1 MSAPRPFWLAATAL
15 ILISLVPF
23 FVVDVPAVSDYP
35 NHLARIFILAHP
47 NDAILST
54 FYAPHWNVLPNLGLD
69 ILGVGLL
76 KILPVH
82 VGGRIL
88 LAMSLLAPLLGVFV
102 YARAAFEKWTPWPL
116 ASVLTAFNGI
126 FFLGFMN
133 FLLSVGLAFA
143 AAGAWLSLRRGGRDG
158 LCLAVGGLSSAL
170 LFLCHIFGL
179 ALFALLILCQ
189 ELARGREPSLGTAEA
204 RAPSIALIAGAMVPA
219 VLLYLLSPLSG
230 HDSGIGGWDGKH
242 KLWGLFIPF
251 MTTSKTLTL
260 VTAFAVFSLVILRWR
275 QAIFAP
281 GTKLAL
287 IILALIYLAAP
298 VTFKGGTLIDIRLSL
313 MMGLLLFA
321 GVDLQL
327 TAPWKNWGMVTVAFL
342 VGLRSLTTGLAWYD
356 HRHDLADLRATLAQI
371 PAGALVLSA
380 HSANAQSDPAAPAR
394 NLPDVERLDSHLA
407 ALMIIERKAFW
418 PHLFADPSQQPLAL
432 RPPFDRIADP
442 SGDPPDWNRLLLQSF
457 PAGGHVTPQP
467 PTALPPGAFNYVLL
481 IDPPPSVEPPPNFI
495 PVRLGGYTALWRL
508 AH

>member
-1 MSAPRPFWLAATAL
+1 MSATRPFWLAATAL

-23 FVVDVPAVSDYP
+23 FLVDVPAVSDYP

-47 NDAILST
+47 DDPVLSK
-54 FYAPHWNVLPNLGLD
+54 FYAPHWTILPNLGFDL
-69 ILGVGLL
+69 LGVGLL

-88 LAMSLLAPLLGVFV
+88 LAMSLIAPVLGVLV
-102 YARAAFEKWTPWPL
+102 YARAAFGNQSMWPL

-126 FFLGFMN
+126 FFLGFLN

-143 AAGAWLSLRRGGRDG
+143 AAGAWLFLRRAGRDG
-158 LCLAVGGLSSAL
+158 ACLLMGGLSSAL

-189 ELARGREPSLGTAEA
+189 ELARRREDGAADA
-204 RAPSIALIAGAMVPA
+204 RARGLVLIAGALVPA
-219 VLLYLLSPLSG
+219 ILLYLLSPLAG
-230 HDSGIGGWDGKH
+230 HESAIQGWDGKH

-260 VTAFAVFSLVILRWR
+260 VTAFAVFSLLILRWR
-275 QAIFAP
+275 QSLFAP
-281 GTKLAL
+281 GTRPAL
-287 IILALIYLAAP
+287 IVLAVLYVVAP

-321 GVDLQL
+321 GIDPQL
-327 TAPWKNWGMVTVAFL
+327 TASWRKWGMATVAFL
-342 VGLRSLTTGLAWYD
+342 VALRSLTTGLAWYD
-356 HRHDLADLRATLAQI
+356 HRRDLADLRATLARI
-371 PAGALVLSA
+371 PAGALVLSGWG
-380 HSANAQSDPAAPAR
+380 ANAETDAAAPAR
-394 NLPDVERLDSHLA
+394 NLPDVARLDGHLG
-407 ALMIIERKAFW
+407 ALMVIERKAFW

-442 SGDPPDWNRLLLQSF
+442 FGDPPAWKQLLLQISSAAG
-457 PAGGHVTPQP
+457 PAKLQPQ
-467 PTALPPGAFNYVLL
+467 TALSLGDFHYVLL
-481 IDPPPSVEPPPNFI
+481 IDRPQSVKPPPNFS
-495 PVRLGGYTALWRL
+495 PVRVGSYAALWRL
-508 AH
+508 AP

>member
-15 ILISLVPF
+15 ILISLLPF

-47 NDAILST
+47 NDPILST
-54 FYAPHWNVLPNLGLD
+54 FYAPHWTILPNLGLD

-76 KILPVH
+76 KVLPVH

-88 LAMSLLAPLLGVFV
+88 LAMSLLAPPLGVFA
-102 YARAAFEKWTPWPL
+102 YARAAFGRLTVWSL
-116 ASVLTAFNGI
+116 ATILTAFNGI

-158 LCLAVGGLSSAL
+158 LCLLVGGLSSAL

-189 ELARGREPSLGTAEA
+189 ELAREREPAPGTAEA
-204 RAPSIALIAGAMVPA
+204 RARSIALIAGALVPA
-219 VLLYLLSPLSG
+219 LLLYLLSPLSG
-230 HDSGIGGWDGKH
+230 HDSGIQGWDGKH

-260 VTAFAVFSLVILRWR
+260 VTAFAVFSLIILRWR

-321 GVDLQL
+321 GVDPQL

-356 HRHDLADLRATLAQI
+356 HRGDLADLRSTLARISRRCSCVECARCQRAKR
-371 PAGALVLSA
+371 PCRTGPQFARCRKARQPPRRS
-380 HSANAQSDPAAPAR
+380 HDYRAQGF
-394 NLPDVERLDSHLA
+394 LA
-407 ALMIIERKAFW
+407 ALVRRSVPAAFGFAPAIR
-418 PHLFADPSQQPLAL
+418 PHRGSV
-432 RPPFDRIADP
+432 RR
-442 SGDPPDWNRLLLQSF
+442 
-457 PAGGHVTPQP
+457 PAGMGPVSPPVLPRRQP
-467 PTALPPGAFNYVLL
+467 RHPSATDGA
-481 IDPPPSVEPPPNFI
+481 STG
-495 PVRLGGYTALWRL
+495 RLQLCA
-508 AH
+508 AHRPAAVSQAAAEFHSC